1 MEKPIK
7 VGDIIEVEL
16 DNLAYGG
23 ETVGR
28 FNNFAIFVPGG
39 IPGEKVQ
46 IRVEVVKKRYA
57 KGELLKIIDSSPYRV
72 TANCAVANECG
83 GCQLQHIDYEEQLR
97 LKQQL
102 VTDAFQR
109 IAGVKDA
116 KILPTIASKKLLYRN
131 KAQFP
136 LGIKK
141 NSQGQEEIIT
151 GFYAPGTHQ
160 IVPNQDCQI
169 QHPLINRIL
178 RKTLRTLNNE
188 RVSTYDEV
196 KHHGL
201 LRHLLIRV
209 GVCTNQ
215 AMLVFI
221 TNGKHFPKGQKIAQK
236 VMEEIPELISVM
248 QNINTHRT
256 NVVLGKESKLVLGQ
270 AKIIDYIGDLKFAI
284 SAQSFFQVN
293 TLQTKVL
300 YDQVLKYT
308 QLSGQEI
315 VLDAYCGI
323 GTISLYLAKKAFA
336 IHGIEL
342 NDQAIKDAKQNAAL
356 NDLKNTFFYTGL
368 VEKCLP
374 QLCQDGVKFDVVVV
388 DPPRKGCHADVLKAF
403 GHTRPKSI
411 VYVSCNP
418 TTLARDVAILL
429 EYGYELVEVQPVD
442 MFPGTYH
449 IETVS
454 KLVRNDKG

>member
-7 VGDIIEVEL
+7 VGEIIEVEL

-57 KGELLKIIDSSPYRV
+57 KGKLLKIIDYSPYRV
-72 TANCAVANECG
+72 TANCAVDTECG
-83 GCQLQHIDYEEQLR
+83 GCQLEHIDYEEQLR

-109 IAGVKDA
+109 IAGIKNA
-116 KILPTIASKKLLYRN
+116 KILPTIASKRLLYRN

-178 RKTLRTLNNE
+178 KKTLRILNDK

-196 KHHGL
+196 KHRGL

-221 TNGKHFPKGQKIAQK
+221 TNGKDFPEGQKVAQK

-248 QNINTHRT
+248 QNINTQRT
-256 NVVLGKESKLVLGQ
+256 NVVLGKESRLILGE
-270 AKIIDYIGDLKFAI
+270 AKIIDYIGDLQFSI

-300 YDQVLKYT
+300 YDQVLNYA

-323 GTISLYLAKKAFA
+323 GTISLYLAKEAFA

-356 NDLKNTFFYTGL
+356 NELKNTFFYTGL

-374 QLCQDGVKFDVVVV
+374 LLCQDGVRFDVVVV

-403 GHTRPKSI
+403 GHTRPKRI